1 MFRHHYNGPKLEEN
15 GLGELPNSSTPCYLQ
30 SRFWLGIICPI
41 MFGGY
46 GLFSIATLHTFIYGG
61 WLTLEELF
69 NLDAL
74 LAGVVYI
81 MVGAFFHFNYYW
93 RQSEKLYEHAILWTY
108 LSMIIGGIF
117 HFLLFW
123 RLASP
128 IVAFGSFAI
137 VWAILM
143 IIREK

>member
-1 MFRHHYNGPKLEEN
+1 MTTDIQIA
-15 GLGELPNSSTPCYLQ
+15 NSPWYLQ
-30 SRFWLGIICPI
+30 SRFWLGIICAI

-61 WLTLEELF
+61 RLTLEELWGV
-69 NLDAL
+69 DAC

-81 MVGAFFHFNYYW
+81 MDGAFFHFNYYW

-108 LSMIIGGIF
+108 LSLIIGGIF
-117 HFLLFW
+117 RFLLFW
-123 RLASP
+123 HLLGSP
-128 IVAFGSFAI
+128 VVALGTFVI

-143 IIREK
+143 IIRED

>member
-1 MFRHHYNGPKLEEN
+1 MTTDIQIA
-15 GLGELPNSSTPCYLQ
+15 NSPWYLQ
-30 SRFWLGIICPI
+30 SRFWLGIICAI
-41 MFGGY
+41 IFGGY

-61 WLTLEELF
+61 RLTLEELWGV
-69 NLDAL
+69 DAL
-74 LAGVVYI
+74 LAGGVYI
-81 MVGAFFHFNYYW
+81 MDGAFFHFNYYW

-108 LSMIIGGIF
+108 LSLLIGGIF
-117 HFLLFW
+117 HFLLIW

-143 IIREK
+143 IIREE